1 MHIRHRSG
9 LKNVALRHQTL
20 QYCTIKK
27 ILRFIDRGVVCMY
40 HLDFLLSIHLKSFEI
55 ANHKKDQRF
64 FQARQDVETEVSP
77 EDSSLGLVMA
87 ICFRSRLIECTTE
100 AMCAGQSRSTRASES
115 N

>member
-1 MHIRHRSG
+1 
-9 LKNVALRHQTL
+9 
-20 QYCTIKK
+20 
-27 ILRFIDRGVVCMY
+27 MY

-87 ICFRSRLIECTTE
+87 ILPLVDPETLYMWATTLVAE
-100 AMCAGQSRSTRASES
+100 Q
-115 N
+115 